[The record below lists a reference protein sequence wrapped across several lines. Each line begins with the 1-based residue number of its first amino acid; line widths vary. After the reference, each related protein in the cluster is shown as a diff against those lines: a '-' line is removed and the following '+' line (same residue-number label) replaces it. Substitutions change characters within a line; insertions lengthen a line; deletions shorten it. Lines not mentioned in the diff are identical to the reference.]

1 MKSFKDLIER
11 VEKLEAG
18 HENHET
24 RISDLERWPIGSAGS
39 TKSLK
44 ITRQKTG
51 PSNDDK
57 LKEIEAE
64 CQAVGERIQKIE
76 EEIHKFLKVDYED
89 HDEVK
94 RMLDDLLRNLAALK
108 AWISS
113 LEDRAKIIVFGVEDK
128 KDSDRGAI
136 LSSDI
141 DNLKERLKKLED
153 DLRALKKQKFTKQ
166 IQVPI
171 ETDGSVDYLTFIN
184 QLKDQME
191 WDVHDLNERINNMG
205 DNDERLR

>member
-11 VEKLEAG
+11 VEKRKLSLLCIVEAG

-89 HDEVK
+89 HD
-94 RMLDDLLRNLAALK
+94 
-108 AWISS
+108 
-113 LEDRAKIIVFGVEDK
+113 
-128 KDSDRGAI
+128 
-136 LSSDI
+136 
-141 DNLKERLKKLED
+141 
-153 DLRALKKQKFTKQ
+153 
-166 IQVPI
+166 
-171 ETDGSVDYLTFIN
+171 
-184 QLKDQME
+184 
-191 WDVHDLNERINNMG
+191 
-205 DNDERLR
+205 